1 MANNFDSNIS
11 RKLMRSFIQG
21 FEANRVISK
30 AVDTQMFQG
39 KFNPSTGE
47 TIDIKRP
54 TDFKTKRTAGGD
66 ITAIGRSDITV
77 GKASATVQ
85 PYFTVDV
92 EWTAVEEALRMDQMD
107 ELLAPIAA
115 RMVTDFELDFAGFVM
130 KNTSGAI
137 GTTGVQVDTWE
148 KVANGGAMMQSIG
161 ISGDVSY
168 FMNPFTQAKLASV
181 QRSLG
186 AGPDSLIRTA
196 HENATVSKNYAGMT
210 VMAATTL
217 QSFTTG
223 AGADRAGTLSA
234 APTQAYASL
243 KDTYYQTLAVTG
255 FQANLQVKAGDTI
268 RVSGRNMLNMATR
281 QPIFDAAGA
290 AIPFTATVAND
301 VTLGASGEGNI
312 VICGP
317 AIFETGVSAAFNT
330 VSSALNTGDVVT
342 LLGSAA
348 TPYQPGLV
356 LQKNAFSI
364 ASIAIPKL
372 YSTDTT
378 AKTKDGLQFR
388 VSKYANGDANKQIV
402 RFDFWPAYG
411 VIDPYRAK
419 QMWG

>member
-21 FEANRVISK
+21 FEANRVVTK
-30 AVDTQMFQG
+30 AVDTQAFQG
-39 KFNPSTGE
+39 QFTPATGS

-54 TDFKTKRTAGGD
+54 TDFKTKRTPGGD
-66 ITAIGRSDITV
+66 ITGVGRSDIVV

-85 PYFTVDV
+85 DFFTVDV

-107 ELLAPIAA
+107 QLLEPIAK
-115 RMVTDFELDFAGFVM
+115 RMVIDLELDFANFVM
-130 KNTSGAI
+130 KNTSGVI

-148 KVANGGAMMQSIG
+148 KVANMGAMMQSIG
-161 ISGDVSY
+161 IQGDVSY
-168 FMNPFTQAKLASV
+168 FMNPFTQAKLAGV

-186 AGPDSLIRTA
+186 AGPDGLIKTA
-196 HENATVSKNYAGMT
+196 HEQATISKNYAGMN

-234 APTQAYASL
+234 APTQTYAAN

-255 FQANLQVKAGDTI
+255 FQANLQVKAGETI
-268 RVSGRNMLNMATR
+268 RVSGRNMLNLATR

-290 AIPFTATVAND
+290 AIPFTATVAQD

-342 LLGSAA
+342 LLGSAS
-348 TPYQPGLV
+348 TVYQPGLV

-364 ASIAIPKL
+364 ATIPIPKL
-372 YSTDTT
+372 YNTDTT

-402 RFDFWPAYG
+402 RFDLWPAYG
-411 VIDPYRAK
+411 ILDPYRAK
-419 QMWG
+419 QAWG